1 MKIKVFYRTDNEGI
15 YTVHSPVFPNCRGK
29 GNSRG
34 ESKIELIK
42 DIKQY
47 IENAEKE
54 CEGEAD
60 TDMLIL

>member
-1 MKIKVFYRTDNEGI
+1 MKIKVIYRTDNEGI
-15 YTVHSPVFPNCRGK
+15 YTARSPVFPNCRGK

-34 ESKIELIK
+34 EAKIELIK

-47 IENAEKE
+47 IEKAEKE

-60 TDMLIL
+60 TSITEI